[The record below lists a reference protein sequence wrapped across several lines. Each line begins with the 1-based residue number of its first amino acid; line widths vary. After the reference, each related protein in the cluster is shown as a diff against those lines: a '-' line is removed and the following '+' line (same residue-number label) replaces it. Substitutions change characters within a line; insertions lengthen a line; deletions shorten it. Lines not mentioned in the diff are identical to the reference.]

1 MLIGK
6 ERMVRI
12 SDGGKIA
19 KTFFKVIES
28 SKHFSLIQ
36 CELITGRT
44 HQLRVHL
51 SELGFPIVGDKKYGI
66 KENKFPTSIGNKKR
80 MYLHA
85 NSFISKDLNI
95 HINVK
100 PPKEFKKILKND
112 E

>member
-1 MLIGK
+1 M
-6 ERMVRI
+6 
-12 SDGGKIA
+12 
-19 KTFFKVIES
+19 
-28 SKHFSLIQ
+28 
-36 CELITGRT
+36 ITGRT

-66 KENKFPTSIGNKKR
+66 KENNLSKGSSYKRR

-95 HINVK
+95 HISVK
-100 PPKEFKKILKND
+100 PPEEFKKILKND

>member
-6 ERMVRI
+6 ERMVSI
-12 SDGGKIA
+12 SEGGKIA

-28 SKHFSLIQ
+28 SKNFSLIQ

-66 KENKFPTSIGNKKR
+66 KEIKILKGLGHKKR

-85 NSFISKDLNI
+85 NSFTSKDLNI
-95 HINVK
+95 HIKVK
-100 PPKEFKKILKND
+100 LPKEFKKILKND